1 MTTHQ
6 HFGRAVR
13 LRRLFH
19 HDPRRL
25 MIVPLDHSL
34 SDGPVVPRGSSID
47 RLAGQL
53 SGAGVDAIVVHKAA
67 SGTSTTPGSPRC
79 R

>member
-47 RLAGQL
+47 RL
-53 SGAGVDAIVVHKAA
+53 
-67 SGTSTTPGSPRC
+67 
-79 R
+79 